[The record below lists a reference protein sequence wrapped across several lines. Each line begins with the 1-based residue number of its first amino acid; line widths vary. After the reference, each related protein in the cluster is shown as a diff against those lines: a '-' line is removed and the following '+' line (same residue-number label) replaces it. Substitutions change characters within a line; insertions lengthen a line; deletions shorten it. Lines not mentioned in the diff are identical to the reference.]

1 MENLQELSNQ
11 LDNIKEKLTDKEYKD
26 LMELTQKI
34 HNIKKDKRVKVI
46 EIKIQVLAFT
56 KYECGNT
63 RIHNIGHWGYEHDNN
78 EQNDD
83 DDDDEIK
90 NLISICVDTPNLQIN
105 KVELKIID
113 FKSDRHSIDVEEGY
127 IEEPF
132 YLKLKECKY
141 IRYGNDL
148 LYLFLEDVN

>member
-56 KYECGNT
+56 KYDCGNT
-63 RIHNIGHWGYEHDNN
+63 GIHNIGHLGYEHDNN
-78 EQNDD
+78 KNADD
-83 DDDDEIK
+83 DADDDYK

-113 FKSDRHSIDVEEGY
+113 FKSDRPSIDVEEGY

-132 YLKLKECKY
+132 YLKLKESKY
-141 IRYGNDL
+141 IQYNHDL